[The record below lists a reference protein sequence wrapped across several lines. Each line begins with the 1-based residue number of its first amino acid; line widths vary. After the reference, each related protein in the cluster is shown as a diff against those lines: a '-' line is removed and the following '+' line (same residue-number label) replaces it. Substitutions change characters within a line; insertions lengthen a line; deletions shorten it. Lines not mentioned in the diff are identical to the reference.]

1 MPPVPRIQNY
11 KNEKNE
17 STKLKALSDI
27 ASIDISLEFDTILKQ
42 ILKITCCSMKALSG
56 TIMLVEKESGEL
68 RMVSSYGFPDNYP
81 EIVHEAAKK
90 AGVNLTFSPSGT
102 VLETGKYYLVPDIFK
117 EPKTKPWYDITREI
131 GFSSIIYNPMKDGKN
146 VFGLLNIYWADPR
159 IFTDDEI
166 NFAIIATSQAASLV
180 QNARMCTRLKNSIQ
194 ELNGYKEHLEENIK
208 KANIAL
214 YESEV
219 KYRELFE
226 NAPYAMYVVNNE
238 GNFLNMNQGGL
249 QQLGYSRE
257 EIIGNNISKF
267 VTPESLKIVQE
278 RQKKRLLGEILHQ
291 TDVIEIVCKDGE
303 HRWIEINDREIK
315 KGDMIMEIHGIAR
328 DITEN
333 IILKNKLN
341 KSNKQKKLLCHLI
354 EGSRGG
360 KTRAKIMKSLIG
372 KSYNAHQLADILD
385 LDYKTI
391 RHHLDVLS
399 KHGMIT
405 GESDGHLTLY
415 FISKNIESDLNEIY
429 LGTQNDKKEKRQ

>member
-1 MPPVPRIQNY
+1 MPPAPRIQNY
-11 KNEKNE
+11 MNEKNE

-27 ASIDISLEFDTILKQ
+27 ASIDVSLEFDTILKQ
-42 ILKITCCSMKALSG
+42 ILKITCCAMKALSG

-68 RMVSSYGFPDNYP
+68 KMVSSYGFPDNYP

-117 EPKTKPWYDITREI
+117 EPKTKPWYDITREL
-131 GFSSIIYNPMKDGKN
+131 GFSSIIYNPMKDGQN
-146 VFGLLNIYWADPR
+146 VFGLLNIYWANPR
-159 IFTDDEI
+159 IFIDDEI
-166 NFAIIATSQAASLV
+166 NFATTVTSQAANVV

-194 ELNGYKEHLEENIK
+194 ELNEYKEHLEENLK
-208 KANIAL
+208 KAHISL
-214 YESEV
+214 YESEE

-226 NAPYAMYVVNNE
+226 NAQYSMYIINNE
-238 GNFLNMNQGGL
+238 GDFLNMNQGGL
-249 QQLGYSRE
+249 EQLGYSRE
-257 EIIGNNISKF
+257 EVIGSNISKF
-267 VTPESLKIVQE
+267 VTPESLRLIQK
-278 RQKKRLLGEILHQ
+278 RQKKRLLGEIVLL

-303 HRWIEINDREIK
+303 HKWIEINDRDIK
-315 KGDMIMEIHGIAR
+315 KKGKTMEIHGIAR

-341 KSNKQKKLLCHLI
+341 KSNKRLKLLCHMI

-360 KTRAKIMKSLIG
+360 KNRAKIMKSLIG
-372 KSYNAHQLADILD
+372 KSHNAKQLADTLD

-399 KHGMIT
+399 ENGMIT
-405 GESDGHLTLY
+405 EEKYGHITLY
-415 FISKNIESDLNEIY
+415 FISKKIESELNEIY
-429 LGTQNDKKEKRQ
+429 LGTQNDKQ